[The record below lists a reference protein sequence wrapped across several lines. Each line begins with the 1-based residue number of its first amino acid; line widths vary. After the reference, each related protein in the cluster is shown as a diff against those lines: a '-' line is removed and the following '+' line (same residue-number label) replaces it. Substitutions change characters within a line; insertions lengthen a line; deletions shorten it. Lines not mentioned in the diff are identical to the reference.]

1 MSTFKKAL
9 FTVTLALLFYRLA
22 IAQDGYALT
31 QWTIG
36 SIGITTSGSYVLV
49 GIAGQ
54 PQVGVLQGGNYLL
67 VSGYRLSDS
76 LPTATKVYL
85 PLVTR

>member
-1 MSTFKKAL
+1 MRLIKCVLVTTIFAVFVHSLTF
-9 FTVTLALLFYRLA
+9 
-22 IAQDGYALT
+22 AQGGYAIT

-36 SIGITTSGSYVLV
+36 SIETTTGGSYTLV

-54 PQVGVLQGGNYLL
+54 PQVGVLQGGNYIL